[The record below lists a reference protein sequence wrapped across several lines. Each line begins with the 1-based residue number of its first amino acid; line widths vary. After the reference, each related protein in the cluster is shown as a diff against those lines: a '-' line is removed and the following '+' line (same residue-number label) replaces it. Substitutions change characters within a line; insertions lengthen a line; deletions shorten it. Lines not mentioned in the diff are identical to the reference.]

1 MSLTAIILFVLF
13 ALGVP
18 IAVALGIAPI
28 WAIHERGT
36 SLVIVPQIV
45 FEALDSFSLM
55 AIPFFI
61 LAGRLMQ
68 AGGIASRL
76 VGLAVALTGWM
87 RGGLANASIVTSMMF
102 ATMSGSSS
110 ATAAAVGGTLIPAME
125 RSKYPRNFAAA
136 TIASSAELGAIIP
149 PSVPMIVYAVAANV
163 SIADL
168 FVSGILP
175 GLLIGFS
182 LIGFVTFVS
191 WRNGYGSVE
200 SPDLRAWSCGVAAAL
215 RRSFLSLLM
224 PIIVLGGIYGG
235 IFTPTEAAVVAVA
248 YALILGLFVYKEVR
262 FRDLVPIFASSGV
275 TTGIVMMIVAFAS
288 VLAYALAIYQVPQSV
303 AMALRS
309 VSDNPLV
316 FLLIVNALLL
326 IVGMFIETLAAIVI
340 LTPILA
346 PMVVSLGIDP
356 IHFGA
361 IMIVNLAIGMVTPPV
376 GVNLFVVA
384 QIANIKIEAMIAPLL
399 GFMAVLI
406 VDLMIISY
414 VPALSTVLIR

>member
-1 MSLTAIILFVLF
+1 VSLTAIILFVLF

-28 WAIHERGT
+28 WAIYDRGT

-45 FEALDSFSLM
+45 FESLDSFSLM

-76 VGLAVALTGWM
+76 VELAVSLTGWM

-125 RSKYPRNFAAA
+125 RSNYPRNFAAA

-182 LIGFVTFVS
+182 LIGFVTLVS
-191 WRNGYGSVE
+191 WRNGYGSVDH
-200 SPDLRAWSCGVAAAL
+200 PGVRAWACGVAAAL

-224 PIIVLGGIYGG
+224 PLIVLGGIYGG
-235 IFTPTEAAVVAVA
+235 VFTPTEAAVVAVA
-248 YALILGLFVYKEVR
+248 YALTLGLFVYKEVR
-262 FRDLVPIFASSGV
+262 LRDLPAIFASSGV

-303 AMALRS
+303 AMTLRS
-309 VSDNPLV
+309 VSDNPAV
-316 FLLIVNALLL
+316 FLLIVNLLLL

-346 PMVVSLGIDP
+346 PMAISLGIDP

-361 IMIVNLAIGMVTPPV
+361 IIIVNLAIGMVTPPV

-399 GFMAVLI
+399 GFLTVLI
-406 VDLMIISY
+406 IDLMIISY
-414 VPALSTVLIR
+414 IPALSTIMIR